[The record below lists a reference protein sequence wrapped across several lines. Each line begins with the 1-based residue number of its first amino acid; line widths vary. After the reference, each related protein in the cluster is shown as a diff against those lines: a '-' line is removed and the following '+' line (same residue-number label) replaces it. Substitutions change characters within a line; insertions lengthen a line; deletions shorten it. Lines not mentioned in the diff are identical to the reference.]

1 MSICETDDIAH
12 NLRKHLE
19 FDGNKRMSCFETE
32 ILPKR
37 SWDGGADVIKSNAQT
52 KTQMEYCHRV
62 FLFGTWLHCSGTQTL
77 TSSLQGMRIKCTI

>member
-32 ILPKR
+32 ILPK
-37 SWDGGADVIKSNAQT
+37 
-52 KTQMEYCHRV
+52 
-62 FLFGTWLHCSGTQTL
+62 
-77 TSSLQGMRIKCTI
+77 